1 MYTGA
6 VDADVFFF
14 ILNMLNKSSQIIIR
28 QTQIIKFLHVFE
40 NLNCDSS
47 RIIYENEKLC
57 NNRHLFK
64 KRQRY
69 SKSYKVFFFNQH
81 KCLNTGEVWF
91 VFWGWSVVYIKGHLY
106 IVYM

>member
-28 QTQIIKFLHVFE
+28 HTQIIKFLHVFE

-64 KRQRY
+64 KRENVFKKLQ
-69 SKSYKVFFFNQH
+69 KFFF
-81 KCLNTGEVWF
+81 LINTNA
-91 VFWGWSVVYIKGHLY
+91 
-106 IVYM
+106 